1 MKEKKRICFFAR
13 VKDKRLLSLMQWY
26 KNDISVLRE
35 LGYEVNVATKFR
47 EIPGGC
53 DLYCSWWC
61 TTSILPLIKAKLRRK
76 PLVILGCGSEVI
88 SSSNDIPG
96 YYSKPLPVRL
106 IIRLCLKLADHVLAI
121 SIDQLNEMKRLG
133 VRRAKAVYLGIDS
146 EEYKPTGV
154 SKPSEKLILTVS
166 HLNKENV
173 ERKRIWTVLKAIPHV
188 LAEFPEAK
196 FVIVGRHMDAYPEL
210 KKFVEQAG
218 IDDNVEF
225 PGLVSHEEK
234 LDYLRRAAIYVQ
246 PTKHEA
252 FGVAIAEAMSCG
264 LPVIS
269 SKVGAVPEV
278 LGDCGLYVDPDD
290 PKDLANKIILLLRD
304 ENLRKEL
311 GERARE
317 RVLHN
322 FTYQRRKQ
330 EIQKVL
336 DEVLRKYQRKSC
348 CKTIRPAS

>member
-1 MKEKKRICFFAR
+1 MKGCFFAR

-26 KNDISVLRE
+26 RNDISILRD
-35 LGYEVNVATKFR
+35 LGYEVTVATKFS
-47 EIPGGC
+47 EIPWGC

-61 TTSILPLIKAKLRRK
+61 TTSIFPLIKAKLCRK

-88 SSSNDIPG
+88 SSSKDIPG
-96 YYSKPLPVRL
+96 YYSKPLPVRF
-106 IIRLCLKLADHVLAI
+106 IIRSCLRWADCILAI
-121 SIDQLNEMKRLG
+121 SKDQLKEMERLG
-133 VRRAKAVYLGIDS
+133 ARRAKAVYLGVDI
-146 EEYKPTGV
+146 EEYKPADA
-154 SKPSEKLILTVS
+154 SKASEKLILTIS

-173 ERKRIWTVLKAIPHV
+173 ERKRIWTVLKAIPYV

-196 FVIVGRHMDAYPEL
+196 FVLIGRHMDAYAKL
-210 KKFVEQAG
+210 KAFVEQAG
-218 IDDNVEF
+218 IDNRVEF
-225 PGLVSHEEK
+225 PGLVSQEEK
-234 LDYLRRAAIYVQ
+234 IDYLHRAAVYVQ

-278 LGDCGLYVDPDD
+278 LGDCGLYADPDD
-290 PKDLANKIILLLRD
+290 PKDLADKIILLLQD
-304 ENLRKEL
+304 QGLREKL
-311 GERARE
+311 GEKARE
-317 RVLHN
+317 RVLQN

-336 DEVLRKYQRKSC
+336 DEVLVRYQ
-348 CKTIRPAS
+348 